1 MPEGLNLLITGKNGR
16 LGQALARRYARN
28 HHVTMIGRRECDLL
42 DADSIRECLKREKFD
57 VLINTASLTGV
68 DDCERHPERAATVNA
83 SAPGVMAEICAEKNA
98 RLIHVSTDYV
108 FDGVKPGLRHED
120 DPVEP
125 INVYG
130 RSKLDGELA
139 VLGVN
144 PGFLVIRVSWLFG
157 PDKPSFPDMM
167 LKRAQQND
175 HVDAV
180 ADKVSCPTYSED
192 IAEWME
198 PMLTDSRYHGVLHLC
213 NEGETTW
220 QAYAQAVLDIAAK
233 LGAPLKAHTVAGFS
247 RLQFAGFTALRP
259 EFTAMSTEKFQ
270 KLSGVHPRPWQEA
283 IEDHLRQALAARE

>member
-16 LGQALARRYARN
+16 LGQSLARRYGKN

-42 DADSIRECLKREKFD
+42 NADSIRDCLNGVPFD

-68 DDCERHPERAATVNA
+68 DDCELHPEKATLVNA
-83 SAPGVMAEICAEKNA
+83 TAPRIMAEICAEKKA

-108 FDGVKPGLRHED
+108 FDGVSPGLRSEAD
-120 DPVEP
+120 RAEP

-130 RSKLDGELA
+130 QSKLDGELA
-139 VLGVN
+139 ALRIS
-144 PGFLVIRVSWLFG
+144 PDFLVIRVSWLFG

-198 PMLTDSRYHGVLHLC
+198 PMLTDERYRGILHLC

-233 LGAPLKAHTVAGFS
+233 LGAPLKARTVAGFS

-259 EFTAMSTEKFQ
+259 EFTAMSTEKFE
-270 KLSGVHPRPWQEA
+270 KLSGIHPRPWQVA
-283 IEDHLRQALAARE
+283 LEDHLRKAIAT

>member
-1 MPEGLNLLITGKNGR
+1 MPQGLNLLITGKNGR
-16 LGQALARRYARN
+16 LGQSLARRYGKN

-42 DADSIRECLKREKFD
+42 DAGSIRDCLNRTPFD

-68 DDCERHPERAATVNA
+68 DDCELHPDRATSVNA
-83 SAPGVMAEICAEKNA
+83 AAPRVMAEICAEKKA
-98 RLIHVSTDYV
+98 RLIHISTDYV
-108 FDGVKPGLRHED
+108 FDGVVPGLRTEN
-120 DPVEP
+120 DPAEP

-130 RSKLDGELA
+130 QSKLDGELA
-139 VLGVN
+139 VLGVS
-144 PGFLVIRVSWLFG
+144 PDFLVIRVSWLFG

-198 PMLTDSRYHGVLHLC
+198 PMLTDKRYRGILHLC

-220 QAYAQAVLDIAAK
+220 QAYAQSVLDIAAK
-233 LGAPLKAHTVAGFS
+233 LGAPLKARTVAGFS

-283 IEDHLRQALAARE
+283 LEVHLRQALGS

>member
-1 MPEGLNLLITGKNGR
+1 
-16 LGQALARRYARN
+16 
-28 HHVTMIGRRECDLL
+28 MIGRRECDLQ
-42 DADSIRECLKREKFD
+42 DAASLRTCLNREAFD

-68 DDCERHPERAATVNA
+68 DDCELHPERAAIVNA
-83 SAPGVMAEICAEKNA
+83 GAPRVMAEVCAQKKA
-98 RLIHVSTDYV
+98 HLIHISTDYV
-108 FDGVKPGLRHED
+108 FDGYKPGLRGEED
-120 DPVEP
+120 PAEP
-125 INVYG
+125 INIYG
-130 RSKLDGELA
+130 QSKLDGEKA
-139 VLGVN
+139 VLSVS
-144 PGFLVIRVSWLFG
+144 PDFLVARVSWLFG

-192 IAEWME
+192 IADWIE
-198 PMLTDSRYHGVLHLC
+198 PMLTDKRYHGILHLC

-220 QAYAQAVLDIAAK
+220 QAYAQAVLDIATK
-233 LGAPLKAHTVAGFS
+233 LGVTLKAHTVAGFS

-283 IEDHLRQALAARE
+283 LEDHLRRVLAA